1 MIASAPGLLRAT
13 HYRPGPWSAQPRGA
27 PHAIPAL
34 RAGTGGAAQA
44 LAEAQRIVGGHA
56 ELAPLSLALIK
67 RAVHQGLQM
76 DLASG
81 LQLEAALATAI
92 YGTEDRRDGIA
103 AFLHKRKSRFGSK

>member
-1 MIASAPGLLRAT
+1 M
-13 HYRPGPWSAQPRGA
+13 
-27 PHAIPAL
+27 
-34 RAGTGGAAQA
+34 
-44 LAEAQRIVGGHA
+44 GGHA